1 MLSNPYAIMTIVVM
15 FPPETNRF
23 SLMRP
28 PKNVFLVSTDET
40 LAAIL
45 EKGLR
50 KGGYR
55 VSAMLRTTPPK
66 PKRAIREKSDCK
78 TGIKARLRS
87 PRRWNALACL
97 SKSVN
102 AEQIRPHVTPSAD
115 FSPDGYLLG
124 SYRIATAPEPNSSR
138 LTSFKST
145 ASIAPRTTSA
155 HGR

>member
-15 FPPETNRF
+15 FAPETNRF

-28 PKNVFLVSTDET
+28 SKNVILVSTDET

-87 PRRWNALACL
+87 PRRLECL
-97 SKSVN
+97 
-102 AEQIRPHVTPSAD
+102 
-115 FSPDGYLLG
+115 G
-124 SYRIATAPEPNSSR
+124 
-138 LTSFKST
+138 LTFK
-145 ASIAPRTTSA
+145 I
-155 HGR
+155 G